1 MANLLFLTQ
10 RIPYPANKGEKIR
23 VLQLLQHLRK
33 SHDIHLGC
41 LVDDPHDVQHIPTVQ
56 AMCASS
62 HFAQIDRGYAKILSL
77 SGLLTGEALS
87 VVFYRDRGLRNWVRD
102 VVHTIKPDIIVVCSS
117 NMAPYILDLPET
129 RSAIR
134 LIDLIDVDSEKWR
147 SYAQVA
153 SFPMRQVYR
162 REWRRVA
169 ELEARIVRE
178 CDWSTFVS
186 EAEADVFRKEQMRYS
201 GRIRA
206 VSNGVDLDY
215 FDPARVFEPPYPL
228 DKPNFVFTGTMDY
241 PPNVDAVVWFAEEIL
256 PLIRQTMPA
265 AQFHIVGA
273 SPSPKVRALTSIGG
287 VFVTGRVPDVRAY
300 VAHADASVA
309 PMRIARGIQNKVLEA
324 MAMGRPTVVT
334 SDALEGIH
342 AEPGRELLL
351 ADTAGDF
358 AHACLSAAGLSGES
372 LGAAARR
379 RVEQDYAW
387 PALLEQ
393 FDQLLN
399 QGKAAPVL

>member
-10 RIPYPANKGEKIR
+10 RIPYPPNKGEKIR
-23 VLQLLQHLRK
+23 VFQLLRHLCK
-33 SHDIHLGC
+33 SHNVHLGC
-41 LVDDPHDVQHIPTVQ
+41 LVDDPHDVQHIPIVE
-56 AMCASS
+56 AMCAST
-62 HFAQIDRGYAKILSL
+62 HFAQIDRGRAKISSL

-87 VVFYRDRGLRNWVRD
+87 VVFYRDRGLQSWVRD
-102 VVHTIKPDIIVVCSS
+102 VVRNVKPDIIVVCSS

-129 RSAIR
+129 RDAIR

-147 SYAQVA
+147 SYAQVE
-153 SFPMRQVYR
+153 SFPMRQIYH

-169 ELEARIVRE
+169 DLEARIVRE

-186 EAEADVFRKEQMRYS
+186 DAEADVFRKGQARYS

-215 FDPARVFEPPYPL
+215 FNPAHTFEPPYPL

-241 PPNVDAVVWFAEEIL
+241 PPNVDAVVWFAQAIL
-256 PLIRQTMPA
+256 PLIRHTVPA

-273 SPSPKVRALTSIGG
+273 SPSPKVEALTSIPG

-300 VAHADASVA
+300 VAHADACVA

-324 MAMGRPTVVT
+324 MAMGRPTIVT
-334 SDALEGIH
+334 GDALEGIH
-342 AEPGRELLL
+342 AEPGTELLL
-351 ADTAGDF
+351 ANTAEDF
-358 AHACLSAAGLSGES
+358 ARACLSAAGLSGAA
-372 LGAAARR
+372 LGAAARQ
-379 RVEQDYAW
+379 RVVRDYAW
-387 PALLEQ
+387 PALLGQ

-399 QGKAAPVL
+399 EGKAAPVL

>member
-1 MANLLFLTQ
+1 
-10 RIPYPANKGEKIR
+10 
-23 VLQLLQHLRK
+23 
-33 SHDIHLGC
+33 
-41 LVDDPHDVQHIPTVQ
+41 
-56 AMCASS
+56 MCASS
-62 HFAQIDRGYAKILSL
+62 HFAEIDRSYAKIASL
-77 SGLLTGEALS
+77 RGLLTGEALS
-87 VVFYRDRGLRNWVRD
+87 VVFYRDRGLQNWVRD
-102 VVHTIKPDIIVVCSS
+102 VVRTIKPDIIVVCSS

-147 SYAQVA
+147 SYAEVA

-186 EAEADVFRKEQMRYS
+186 EAEADVFRKEQVRYS
-201 GRIRA
+201 DRIRA

-215 FDPARVFEPPYPL
+215 FDPAHAFEPPYPL

-241 PPNVDAVVWFAEEIL
+241 PPNVDAVVWFSQEIL

-287 VFVTGRVPDVRAY
+287 VFVTGRVADVRAY

-342 AEPGRELLL
+342 AKPGQELLL
-351 ADTAGDF
+351 ADTAADF

-393 FDQLLN
+393 FDRLLN

>member
-1 MANLLFLTQ
+1 VANLLFLTQ

-62 HFAQIDRGYAKILSL
+62 HFAEIDRGYAKILSL
-77 SGLLTGEALS
+77 TGLLTREALS
-87 VVFYRDRGLRNWVRD
+87 VVFYRDRGLQNWVRD
-102 VVHTIKPDIIVVCSS
+102 VVRTIKPDIIVVCSS

-201 GRIRA
+201 SRIRA

-215 FDPARVFEPPYPL
+215 FDPAHVFEPPYPL

-241 PPNVDAVVWFAEEIL
+241 PPNVDAVAWFAQEIL

-273 SPSPKVRALTSIGG
+273 GPSPKVQALTSIGG

-342 AEPGRELLL
+342 AVPGTELLL

-372 LGAAARR
+372 LGAAARQ
-379 RVEQDYAW
+379 RVERDYAW

>member
-1 MANLLFLTQ
+1 MANLLLLTQ

-23 VLQLLQHLRK
+23 VLQLLRHLRK

-41 LVDDPHDVQHIPTVQ
+41 LVDDPHDVQHIPTVR

-62 HFAQIDRGYAKILSL
+62 HFAEIDRGYAKILSL

-87 VVFYRDRGLRNWVRD
+87 VVFYRDRGLQNWVRD
-102 VVHTIKPDIIVVCSS
+102 VVRTIKPDIIVVCSS

-147 SYAQVA
+147 SYAEVA

-186 EAEADVFRKEQMRYS
+186 EAEADVFRKEQARYLQ
-201 GRIRA
+201 RIWA

-215 FDPARVFEPPYPL
+215 FDPAHAFDPPYPL

-241 PPNVDAVVWFAEEIL
+241 PPNVDAVVWFAQDIL

-351 ADTAGDF
+351 ADTAEEF
-358 AHACLSAAGLSGES
+358 AHACLSAAGLSGGS

-387 PALLEQ
+387 PALLQQ
-393 FDQLLN
+393 FDRLLN

>member
-41 LVDDPHDVQHIPTVQ
+41 LVDDPHDVQHISTVQ

-62 HFAQIDRGYAKILSL
+62 HFAQIDRGYAKISSL
-77 SGLLTGEALS
+77 LGLLTGEALS
-87 VVFYRDRGLRNWVRD
+87 VVFYRNRGLQNWVRD
-102 VVHTIKPDIIVVCSS
+102 VVRTIKPDIIVVCSS

-129 RSAIR
+129 RGAIR

-147 SYAQVA
+147 SYADVA

-162 REWRRVA
+162 REWQRVA
-169 ELEARIVRE
+169 ALEGRIVRE

-186 EAEADVFRKEQMRYS
+186 DAEADVFRKGQGRYTD
-201 GRIRA
+201 RIRA

-215 FDPARVFEPPYPL
+215 FDPARDFEPPYPL

-256 PLIRQTMPA
+256 PLIRHTMPA
-265 AQFHIVGA
+265 AQFHVVGA
-273 SPSPKVRALTSIGG
+273 SPSPKVEALTSIAG

-342 AEPGRELLL
+342 AVPGTELLL
-351 ADTAGDF
+351 ANTAEEF
-358 AHACLSAAGLSGES
+358 AHACLSASGLSGEA
-372 LGAAARR
+372 LGSAARR
-379 RVEQDYAW
+379 RVVKDYAW
-387 PALLEQ
+387 PALLEK
-393 FDQLLN
+393 FDRLLN

>member
-41 LVDDPHDVQHIPTVQ
+41 LVDDPHDVQHIPTVR
-56 AMCASS
+56 AMCAGSY
-62 HFAQIDRGYAKILSL
+62 FAEIDRGYAKIASL
-77 SGLLTGEALS
+77 AGLLTGEALS
-87 VVFYRDRGLRNWVRD
+87 VVFYRDPGLQNWVRE
-102 VVHTIKPDIIVVCSS
+102 VVRTVKPDIIVVCSS
-117 NMAPYILDLPET
+117 NMAPYILNLPET
-129 RSAIR
+129 RDAIR

-147 SYAQVA
+147 SYAEVA
-153 SFPMRQVYR
+153 SFPMRQVYH

-186 EAEADVFRKEQMRYS
+186 DPEADLFRKTQPQYS
-201 GRIRA
+201 DRIRGI
-206 VSNGVDLDY
+206 SNGVDLDY
-215 FDPARVFEPPYPL
+215 FDPAHTFEPPYPL

-241 PPNVDAVVWFAEEIL
+241 PPNVDAVVWFAQEIL
-256 PLIRQTMPA
+256 PLIRQTVA
-265 AQFHIVGA
+265 TAQFHIVGA
-273 SPSPKVRALTSIGG
+273 SPTPKVEALTSIPG

-300 VAHADASVA
+300 VAHADACVA

-342 AEPGRELLL
+342 AVPGTELLL
-351 ADTAGDF
+351 ANTAEDF
-358 AHACLSAAGLSGES
+358 ARACLSAAGLSGAA
-372 LGAAARR
+372 LGTAARQ
-379 RVEQDYAW
+379 RVVRDYAW
-387 PALLEQ
+387 PALLGQ

-399 QGKAAPVL
+399 EGKAAPVL

>member
-23 VLQLLQHLRK
+23 VLQLLRHLRK

-41 LVDDPHDVQHIPTVQ
+41 LVDDPHDVQHIPTVR

-62 HFAQIDRGYAKILSL
+62 HFAEIDRGYAKILSL

-87 VVFYRDRGLRNWVRD
+87 VVFYRDRGLQNWVRD
-102 VVHTIKPDIIVVCSS
+102 VVRTIKPDIIVVCSS

-147 SYAQVA
+147 SYAEVA

-186 EAEADVFRKEQMRYS
+186 EAEADVFRKEQARYLQ
-201 GRIRA
+201 RIWA

-215 FDPARVFEPPYPL
+215 FDPAHAFDPPYPL

-241 PPNVDAVVWFAEEIL
+241 PPNVDAVVWFAQDIL

-351 ADTAGDF
+351 ADTAEEF
-358 AHACLSAAGLSGES
+358 AHACLSAAGLSGGS

-387 PALLEQ
+387 PALLQQ
-393 FDQLLN
+393 FDRLLN
-399 QGKAAPVL
+399 QDKAAPVL

>member
-23 VLQLLQHLRK
+23 VLQLLRHLRK

-41 LVDDPHDVQHIPTVQ
+41 LVDDPHDVQHIPTVR

-62 HFAQIDRGYAKILSL
+62 HFAEIDRGYAKILSL

-87 VVFYRDRGLRNWVRD
+87 VVFYRDRGLQNWVRD
-102 VVHTIKPDIIVVCSS
+102 VVRTIKPDIIVVCSS

-147 SYAQVA
+147 SYAEVA

-186 EAEADVFRKEQMRYS
+186 EAEADVFRKEQARYLQ
-201 GRIRA
+201 RIWA

-215 FDPARVFEPPYPL
+215 FDPAHAFDPPYPL

-241 PPNVDAVVWFAEEIL
+241 PPNVDAVVWFAQDIL

-351 ADTAGDF
+351 ADTAEEF
-358 AHACLSAAGLSGES
+358 AHACLSAAGLSGGS

-387 PALLEQ
+387 PALLQQ
-393 FDQLLN
+393 FDRLLN